1 VLALVRLQFL
11 VLLGVAGEAGLGD
24 VLAERDLEGSVR
36 VGVARKAPF
45 QLEVGFAFVAVAA
58 LGNVVR

>member
-1 VLALVRLQFL
+1 
-11 VLLGVAGEAGLGD
+11 VAGEAGLGN